1 MHSVKCSWD
10 VQWDATPEAAH
21 HLRDTV
27 AVKASTPPRGRCESL
42 RNDNISCWF
51 AADYNVYVANTPGY
65 TSFTVFP
72 QPDTPLWADGT
83 ILYYGNLRGEW
94 LQAENSGKVLAHEV
108 T

>member
-1 MHSVKCSWD
+1 MY
-10 VQWDATPEAAH
+10 
-21 HLRDTV
+21 L
-27 AVKASTPPRGRCESL
+27 
-42 RNDNISCWF
+42 
-51 AADYNVYVANTPGY
+51 ANPPGY

-108 T
+108 TPMFLYVYAAASVPAGMNSACMSHGGYV